1 MKIAIVG
8 TGNVATQLTKQ
19 CLYLNIE
26 VEIRARHRHNTIFS
40 EITHAI
46 DHPISKDTDLV
57 LLCISDET
65 ISSVCSMLNLEGKNT
80 VLAHTSGATPM
91 DALHHPYCGSVGVL
105 YPLQTIRKNATVEWK
120 NIPICITANDD
131 NALYTIKSLAQKLSR
146 RVEEIT
152 DDQRAILHLSA
163 VITNNF
169 FNHLCVLAS
178 DLLKKNDL
186 DFSLLSSLLSESIAK
201 VTANPPDF
209 TQTGPAKR
217 NDLVT
222 IARHRKLIEDD
233 PALLYVY
240 NSLTQSIQN
249 HDNKKSNT

>member
-1 MKIAIVG
+1 MKVVIVG

-19 CLYLNIE
+19 CLNLNID

-40 EITHAI
+40 ECTHAI
-46 DHPISKDTDLV
+46 DHPISKDTNLV
-57 LLCISDET
+57 VLCISDSS
-65 ISSVCSMLNLEGKNT
+65 IASVCNILTLEGDNT

-91 DALHHPYCGSVGVL
+91 SILHHPKCSSIGVF
-105 YPLQTIRKNATVEWK
+105 YPLQTIRKNATLEWK
-120 NIPICITANDD
+120 NIPICITANEDYAR
-131 NALYTIKSLAQKLSR
+131 NTIKKLAHKLSI
-146 RVEEIT
+146 RVVEIT
-152 DDQRAILHLSA
+152 DDQRASLHLSA

-201 VTANPPDF
+201 VTASPPDL

-217 NDLVT
+217 NDQVT
-222 IARHRKLIEDD
+222 ISRHINMMKDD
-233 PALLYVY
+233 PKLLSVYVA
-240 NSLTQSIQN
+240 LTQSIQN
-249 HDNKKSNT
+249 YENNNKNS